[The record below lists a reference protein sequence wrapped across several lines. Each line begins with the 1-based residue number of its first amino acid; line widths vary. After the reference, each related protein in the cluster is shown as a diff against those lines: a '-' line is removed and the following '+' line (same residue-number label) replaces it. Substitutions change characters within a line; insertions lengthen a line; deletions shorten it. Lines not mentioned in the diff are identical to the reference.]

1 MSEELLQMILDEA
14 KEKMTESVAH
24 ARREFGTV
32 RTGRASSSIVE
43 RLTVEA
49 YGVEMPMQELASFSV
64 PEARQL
70 LITPHD
76 QGNVEAIERCLNQ
89 ADLGLTPST
98 DGRTIRLI
106 FPELTQERRQD
117 LVRMVNGMAE
127 EGKTRLRGIRRNSRK
142 DLDDLASNGGVSEDN
157 IQWLSSQ
164 LDDLTHVN
172 ESEIEKSR
180 SAKEEELL
188 YV

>member
-70 LITPHD
+70 LITPQD

-188 YV
+188 DV